1 MRKVSAFCPAYITG
15 LFTIGKGDAAG
26 AGFAIDR
33 GLATTVSEKKSGGT
47 KITINGKGSAAPVSK
62 AVLSRYSEICGKAG
76 ALEIRHETAIPVGF
90 GLGMSAAG
98 ALSLSLA
105 LNELLG
111 AGLSRKECVKNAH
124 DADVECGTG
133 LSGADAAAIGGML
146 ARRSVRDGVVKLPFE
161 ERNVEIAFY
170 SPIRTASVIRSPGWK
185 ERVNAAGEKS
195 LSLLFREKSWDGF
208 VEASR
213 LFAAQS
219 GLADWC
225 AGEMER
231 NGRASM
237 AMLGRTLFSD
247 RPMQLRKMPPKL
259 LKAKTR
265 EGGAELV

>member
-1 MRKVSAFCPAYITG
+1 MRKVSAFCPAYVTG
-15 LFTIGKGDAAG
+15 LFTIGDGDGAG
-26 AGFAIDR
+26 AGFAIGA
-33 GLATTVSEKKSGGT
+33 GLATSVSQKSSGT
-47 KITINGKGSAAPVSK
+47 TTITINGKPGRAQVSR
-62 AVLSRYSEICGKAG
+62 AVLRRYEEEHGKMG
-76 ALEIRHETAIPVGF
+76 ALGIRHETKIPVGF